1 MSGFLGLHM
10 AVSGLLAQRARIET
24 IGHNLTNSATPGY
37 SRQRVE
43 LQAIRA
49 DVNPGVLT
57 YRTVRGGGVEVLGVE
72 RITDGVLDQQ
82 VRQETSLDGFLRRRA
97 DELGRIE
104 NLIPEPSGGG
114 LSEILDD
121 FFNGFDEL
129 ATAPQDLG
137 VRTGQLDR
145 AEVLASTVR
154 QQADSVSDLRRDQF
168 ERSQVVTERINE
180 LTANVAQMNQSIVT
194 AAAAGQAPNDLLDQ
208 RDAALDELASL
219 VDIQV
224 QHHDNMSVDV
234 NLDGHALVRNTRS
247 RTVAAIEVADATLG
261 ALGLA
266 RLEVQVQGTTTSA
279 VSVAGGELAGILAVA
294 NVDIPEAIL
303 ELDTFTAALVG
314 QVNALH
320 EGGVALDGSTGLSF
334 FDPTGLTARTLA
346 VSADVAGQ
354 PDMIAAADPLAGL
367 LDGSVS
373 LDLAELTDQVGGPT
387 EMYHNFVAGVGS
399 GTASAR
405 TQANVQGALLFEA
418 QQLQG
423 SQRGVNIDE
432 EMADLISAQH
442 AYEAAARVFTAV
454 DEMLDTLINR
464 TGRIGR

>member
-1 MSGFLGLHM
+1 MSGFIGLNM

-24 IGHNLTNSATPGY
+24 IGHNLTNAATPGY
-37 SRQRVE
+37 TRQRVE

-57 YRTVRGGGVEVLGVE
+57 YRAVRGGGVEILGVE
-72 RITDGVLDQQ
+72 RLTDGVLDAQ
-82 VRQETSLDGFLRRRA
+82 VRQENSLDGFMRRRA

-114 LSEILDD
+114 LTEILDD
-121 FFNGFDEL
+121 FYNGFDEL

-137 VRTGQLDR
+137 IRTGQLDR
-145 AEVLASTVR
+145 AELLTSRVR
-154 QQADSVSDLRRDQF
+154 QQATSLSDLRRDQF
-168 ERSQVVTERINE
+168 ERSQVLTQRVNE
-180 LTANVAQMNQSIVT
+180 LTANVAQMNKSIVT
-194 AAAAGQAPNDLLDQ
+194 AGATGQAPNDLLDQ
-208 RDAALDELASL
+208 RDMALDELASL

-224 QHHDNMSVDV
+224 HHHENLSVDV

-247 RTVAAIEVADATLG
+247 RDVAAVEVPDAALG

-266 RLEVQVQGTTTSA
+266 RLEVQVQGSTS
-279 VSVAGGELAGILAVA
+279 VSVSVVGGELAGVLAVA
-294 NVDIPEAIL
+294 NVDIPDAITQ
-303 ELDTFTAALVG
+303 LDDFAASLVG

-320 EGGVALDGSTGLSF
+320 SGGAALDGSIGLSF
-334 FDPTGLTARTLA
+334 FDPAGLTASTIA
-346 VSADVAGQ
+346 VSADIAGQ
-354 PDMIAAADPLAGL
+354 PDKIAVADPLAGPF
-367 LDGSVS
+367 DGSIA
-373 LDLAELTDQVGGPT
+373 LDLAELADQPGGAV
-387 EMYHNFVAGVGS
+387 EIYRNFVAGVGS

-418 QQLQG
+418 QQLQN

-432 EMADLISAQH
+432 EMAELISAQH
-442 AYEAAARVFTAV
+442 AYEAAARLFTAV